1 MSRFEYPRL
10 TRSEILSF
18 LVDSQIFSNV
28 TAHHLADPTPDF
40 VADLYT
46 QLLIYLDSFQEE
58 DGQMEFAALE
68 QLENPDFHVE
78 MVPRMNLYSRVKE
91 VVASLH
97 CPTQFTV
104 KDLLKP
110 NAERTEIFVSA
121 ILNFCFHKDNKMN
134 LLKPIVEELN
144 LLDEQQK
151 EWEAKLS
158 QLNAEIAEYN
168 EARERELPLVQE
180 VDRELKE
187 LRQTISELN
196 NHQMSLRTTYRKLK
210 DMTIEMDAKIF
221 NAEHE
226 LVQSVQVNAELRSK
240 IVQSPDKLQ
249 GSLEEKKLV
258 REDAK
263 NAENL
268 AKRSFED
275 KNAVMEVF
283 TKVSKKLSKHLMV
296 MQKIQEQVN
305 SAKAIDKDFKAL
317 KSKLSDDGI
326 LDKSHDA
333 NLIELQGRE
342 EQLDQLRK
350 QVEKES
356 HAKCEEATRE
366 FNNVKMEIKSRKQEL
381 EERQR
386 KVESVV
392 GEVDSITSST
402 NSIRESCA
410 AEQQELLRRC
420 EDIMKEFHQYSHSIG
435 AVLPIA

>member
-28 TAHHLADPTPDF
+28 SAHHLADPTPDF
-40 VADLYT
+40 VSDLYT

-68 QLENPDFHVE
+68 QLENPDFHVDS
-78 MVPRMNLYSRVKE
+78 VRRMNLYSRVKE

-97 CPTQFTV
+97 CPTQFSL
-104 KDLLKP
+104 KDLVKP
-110 NAERTEIFVSA
+110 DAGRTEIFVSA

-151 EWEAKLS
+151 EWETKLS
-158 QLNAEIAEYN
+158 QLNAEVAEFN

-180 VDRELKE
+180 VDTELKE

-196 NHQMSLRTTYRKLK
+196 NHQMSLRTNYRKLK
-210 DMTIEMDAKIF
+210 EKSGEMDVKILS
-221 NAEHE
+221 AEGG
-226 LVQSVQVNAELRSK
+226 LVQSVQANAELRSK

-258 REDAK
+258 REEAR

-268 AKRSFED
+268 AKQSFED
-275 KNAVMEVF
+275 KNAVMEVY
-283 TKVSKKLSKHLMV
+283 TKVFKKLSKHLAV

-305 SAKAIDKDFKAL
+305 SAKAIDKDVKAL

-326 LDKSHDA
+326 LDKSLDA
-333 NLIELQGRE
+333 KLVELQGRE
-342 EQLDQLRK
+342 EQLDELRK

-356 HAKCEEATRE
+356 HTNCEKATRE
-366 FNNVKMEIKSRKQEL
+366 VNNVKMEMESRKHEL
-381 EERQR
+381 EARQR

-392 GEVDSITSST
+392 GEVDSITSRT
-402 NSIRESCA
+402 NLIKESCA

-420 EDIMKEFHQYSHSIG
+420 EDIMKEFHRYLHSIG
-435 AVLPIA
+435 VVLPIA

>member
-40 VADLYT
+40 VTDLYT

-221 NAEHE
+221 NAERE
-226 LVQSVQVNAELRSK
+226 LVQSVQANAELRSK

-258 REDAK
+258 REEAK

-268 AKRSFED
+268 AKQSFED
-275 KNAVMEVF
+275 KNAVMDVF

-305 SAKAIDKDFKAL
+305 SAKAIDRDFKAL

-356 HAKCEEATRE
+356 HTKCEEATRE
-366 FNNVKMEIKSRKQEL
+366 FNNVKMEIKSRKHEL

-435 AVLPIA
+435 AVLPVA

>member
-1 MSRFEYPRL
+1 MSRFEDPRL

-28 TAHHLADPTPDF
+28 SAHHLADPTPDF

-46 QLLIYLDSFQEE
+46 QLLIYLDSFQEWAN
-58 DGQMEFAALE
+58 GVLAALE

-78 MVPRMNLYSRVKE
+78 SVLRMNLYSRVKE

-97 CPTQFTV
+97 CPTLFTV

-110 NAERTEIFVSA
+110 NAERTEIFISA

-210 DMTIEMDAKIF
+210 DVTIEMDAK
-221 NAEHE
+221 
-226 LVQSVQVNAELRSK
+226 V
-240 IVQSPDKLQ
+240 SP
-249 GSLEEKKLV
+249 
-258 REDAK
+258 
-263 NAENL
+263 
-268 AKRSFED
+268 
-275 KNAVMEVF
+275 
-283 TKVSKKLSKHLMV
+283 
-296 MQKIQEQVN
+296 
-305 SAKAIDKDFKAL
+305 
-317 KSKLSDDGI
+317 
-326 LDKSHDA
+326 
-333 NLIELQGRE
+333 
-342 EQLDQLRK
+342 
-350 QVEKES
+350 
-356 HAKCEEATRE
+356 
-366 FNNVKMEIKSRKQEL
+366 
-381 EERQR
+381 
-386 KVESVV
+386 
-392 GEVDSITSST
+392 
-402 NSIRESCA
+402 
-410 AEQQELLRRC
+410 
-420 EDIMKEFHQYSHSIG
+420 
-435 AVLPIA
+435 P

>member
-1 MSRFEYPRL
+1 
-10 TRSEILSF
+10 
-18 LVDSQIFSNV
+18 
-28 TAHHLADPTPDF
+28 
-40 VADLYT
+40 
-46 QLLIYLDSFQEE
+46 
-58 DGQMEFAALE
+58 
-68 QLENPDFHVE
+68 
-78 MVPRMNLYSRVKE
+78 
-91 VVASLH
+91 
-97 CPTQFTV
+97 
-104 KDLLKP
+104 
-110 NAERTEIFVSA
+110 
-121 ILNFCFHKDNKMN
+121 MN

-151 EWEAKLS
+151 EWESKLS

-168 EARERELPLVQE
+168 EARDRELPLVQE
-180 VDRELKE
+180 VDAELKK

-210 DMTIEMDAKIF
+210 DMNIDMDAKIP
-221 NAEHE
+221 NAERE
-226 LVQSVQVNAELRSK
+226 LVQTVQANAELRSK

-258 REDAK
+258 REEAR

-268 AKRSFED
+268 AKQSFED
-275 KNAVMEVF
+275 KNAVMEVYS
-283 TKVSKKLSKHLMV
+283 KVFKKLSKHLMV

-305 SAKAIDKDFKAL
+305 SAKAIDKDVKAL

-326 LDKSHDA
+326 LDKSLDA

-356 HAKCEEATRE
+356 HIKCEEATRE
-366 FNNVKMEIKSRKQEL
+366 LNNVKMEMESRKHEL
-381 EERQR
+381 EERQK

-392 GEVDSITSST
+392 GEVDSITSRT

-410 AEQQELLRRC
+410 AEQQELLCRC
-420 EDIMKEFHQYSHSIG
+420 EDIMKEFRQYLHSIG
-435 AVLPIA
+435 AVLPLA